1 MSVNKRWTD
10 AGSELGLMSIRM
22 NDDDD
27 SLGKRVCFGMHVKA
41 QKKGN
46 HCLWSSNTQGMPGQ
60 FSRPGS
66 LSSAFITQSLLSAE
80 CLFHSL
86 RCKDLLHL
94 TVWHTNAFS
103 KKNIKNEPSIISF
116 KLWSREGV
124 LFLCSDISYVLTA
137 LLTFK
142 IPKYLFKFLFC
153 PEVLEE
159 WTTQTSYDMG
169 LETEKAAL
177 EKLETQNLH
186 QEQVT
191 TYSIS
196 TITCK
201 VSKKGRLIDNENN
214 CCSPTLVKVHL
225 WLLNYFWLE
234 SAANCFSSNMTMCD
248 IIDGYQLGTHDM
260 DFFSAKTDNW

>member
-1 MSVNKRWTD
+1 
-10 AGSELGLMSIRM
+10 
-22 NDDDD
+22 
-27 SLGKRVCFGMHVKA
+27 MHVRA

-46 HCLWSSNTQGMPGQ
+46 HCLWSSNTQGRPGQ

-66 LSSAFITQSLLSAE
+66 LSSAFITQSLFVSRMPFSQPE
-80 CLFHSL
+80 MQRPFTSDSL
-86 RCKDLLHL
+86 THKCI
-94 TVWHTNAFS
+94 F
-103 KKNIKNEPSIISF
+103 KKNNIKNEPSIINF
-116 KLWSREGV
+116 KLSSREGV

-142 IPKYLFKFLFC
+142 IPKYLLKYQFF

-169 LETEKAAL
+169 LETERAAL
-177 EKLETQNLH
+177 EKLETQNVH

-201 VSKKGRLIDNENN
+201 VSKKGRLIVNENN

-225 WLLNYFWLE
+225 WLLNYF
-234 SAANCFSSNMTMCD
+234 
-248 IIDGYQLGTHDM
+248 
-260 DFFSAKTDNW
+260 